1 MGLLAVPWAAVRCPE
16 SLDDARHGAKRR
28 EIRER
33 LERREHKKAT
43 GGTALGFGQRG
54 VAVRIEEL
62 DWVRG
67 GGVRAREH
75 TVSSGILSVCDRVP
89 NRKKQPV
96 EGRPRLPLQV
106 GA

>member
-16 SLDDARHGAKRR
+16 PLDDARHGAKRR

-33 LERREHKKAT
+33 FERREHKKAT

-62 DWVRG
+62 DRVSGGGTRAPKPPVDGTIERG
-67 GGVRAREH
+67 GGGAPRRKTVPIEAAR
-75 TVSSGILSVCDRVP
+75 P
-89 NRKKQPV
+89 NDL
-96 EGRPRLPLQV
+96 EG
-106 GA
+106 